1 MTYRQLELNIQQ
13 HSCAC
18 GNRWTHS
25 YATYVNG
32 GTPTLQDIS
41 PLFVGSIS
49 VGPERRT
56 NVCFACAPG
65 HIKPNI
71 WRPKAV
77 SPAAE
82 GRATKKA
89 ADINDLLK

>member
-1 MTYRQLELNIQQ
+1 MKLALHITQA
-13 HSCAC
+13 SCEC

-25 YATYVNG
+25 IVTHING
-32 GTPTLQDIS
+32 GTPADFQIERDALEEIW
-41 PLFVGSIS
+41 
-49 VGPERRT
+49 VGPERKMKI
-56 NVCFACAPG
+56 CFACAPG